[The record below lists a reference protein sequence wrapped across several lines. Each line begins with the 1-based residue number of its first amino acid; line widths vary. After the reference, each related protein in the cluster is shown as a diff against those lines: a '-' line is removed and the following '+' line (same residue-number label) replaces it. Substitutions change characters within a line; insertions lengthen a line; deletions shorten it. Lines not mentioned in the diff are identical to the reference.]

1 MHTSIKTFDK
11 YIKSNILHKHS
22 YKDQSRLQ
30 QIVME
35 HTVYYRKTQVIDSDR
50 SAEMKN
56 EILNF
61 IDVENTI
68 TDTINYYNYI
78 IELAQLSKKM
88 SDREYAK
95 HVELLRLC
103 AEAYMLMTQIRVR
116 NNVITQ
122 KLSLIEVNNTSY
134 NSEKLIK
141 DYDKAEDKQAF
152 IKNIRYTN
160 TTPYSFSELHRIK
173 NRTGMTTKTNM
184 FFDEVFIIDDIMTV
198 VDELKY
204 DLIAFIAVYQEF
216 QIKRYEYSNRDYN
229 QIFDET
235 EKALDIDSM
244 VKGVLTN
251 IHILENLIGSGNFNP
266 EYPILLAYIRRLLG
280 DICFI
285 RDSSKVYGNGDKAT
299 KQITDM
305 NNTFNRNISI
315 LNEFKN
321 NRDDNSLKAW
331 LETDPFNM
339 RGFNGDNIQNL
350 PGSYKYLSDFY
361 GNTTSEFDPNFRDK
375 ILGGIAA
382 GAALFGTGLKLLEG
396 VVDMILGILQGLFDI
411 VSSVL
416 QNLLNLLMNALTALK
431 CLIKAAI
438 CAVMS
443 IVNTIA
449 DVLGR
454 VIPFLKNLASAKNL
468 TSDMRTLPGSIMS
481 IISSLSGGAADEIIQ
496 VVQSSINN
504 SIKEVEGALGG
515 DMASIFSKASAQ
527 AKAICSGNLSSQLT
541 DTMIEWAKGK
551 YREVIDESI
560 SLLNNSSSECP
571 SMFAS
576 LNGFGFSLGS
586 LRLKRI
592 QFPSLNDRIGG
603 C

>member
-1 MHTSIKTFDK
+1 
-11 YIKSNILHKHS
+11 
-22 YKDQSRLQ
+22 
-30 QIVME
+30 ME

-134 NSEKLIK
+134 NAEKLIK
-141 DYDKAEDKQAF
+141 DYDRAEDKQAF
-152 IKNIRYTN
+152 IKNIKYTN
-160 TTPYSFSELHRIK
+160 TTPYSFSELHSIK

-216 QIKRYEYSNRDYN
+216 QIKRYEYSNNRDYN

-235 EKALDIDSM
+235 ERALDIDSM

-285 RDSSKVYGNGDKAT
+285 RDSSKVYGNGDRAT
-299 KQITDM
+299 KQITDL

-331 LETDPFNM
+331 LETDPFGMN
-339 RGFNGDNIQNL
+339 GFNGDNIQNL
-350 PGSYKYLSDFY
+350 PGSYKYLNDFY

-454 VIPFLKNLASAKNL
+454 VIPFLKSLSSAKNL

-496 VVQSSINN
+496 VVQSSIDN

-551 YREVIDESI
+551 YREVIDENI
-560 SLLNNSSSECP
+560 KLLNNSSSECP

-592 QFPSLNDRIGG
+592 QFPNLNDRLGG

>member
-1 MHTSIKTFDK
+1 M
-11 YIKSNILHKHS
+11 
-22 YKDQSRLQ
+22 
-30 QIVME
+30 V
-35 HTVYYRKTQVIDSDR
+35 
-50 SAEMKN
+50 
-56 EILNF
+56 
-61 IDVENTI
+61 
-68 TDTINYYNYI
+68 
-78 IELAQLSKKM
+78 
-88 SDREYAK
+88 
-95 HVELLRLC
+95 
-103 AEAYMLMTQIRVR
+103 
-116 NNVITQ
+116 
-122 KLSLIEVNNTSY
+122 
-134 NSEKLIK
+134 
-141 DYDKAEDKQAF
+141 
-152 IKNIRYTN
+152 
-160 TTPYSFSELHRIK
+160 
-173 NRTGMTTKTNM
+173 TKTNM

-235 EKALDIDSM
+235 ERALDIDSM

-331 LETDPFNM
+331 LETDPFGMN
-339 RGFNGDNIQNL
+339 GFNGDNIQNL
-350 PGSYKYLSDFY
+350 PGSYKYLNDFY

-496 VVQSSINN
+496 VVQSSIDN

-551 YREVIDESI
+551 YREVIDEGI
-560 SLLNNSSSECP
+560 KLLNNSSSECP

-592 QFPSLNDRIGG
+592 QFPNLNDRLGG

>member
-1 MHTSIKTFDK
+1 VHTSIKTFDK

-134 NSEKLIK
+134 NAEKLIK
-141 DYDKAEDKQAF
+141 DYDRAEDKQAC
-152 IKNIRYTN
+152 IKNIKYTN

-173 NRTGMTTKTNM
+173 NRTGMVTKTNM

-235 EKALDIDSM
+235 ERALDIDSM

-321 NRDDNSLKAW
+321 NREDNSLKAW

-431 CLIKAAI
+431 CIIKAAI

-443 IVNTIA
+443 IINTIA

-496 VVQSSINN
+496 VVQSSIDN

-592 QFPSLNDRIGG
+592 QFPNLNDRLGG

>member
-30 QIVME
+30 QIVIE
-35 HTVYYRKTQVIDSDR
+35 HIAYYRKTQVIDSDR

-134 NSEKLIK
+134 NAEKLIK

-198 VDELKY
+198 VEELKY

-216 QIKRYEYSNRDYN
+216 QIKRYETSNKDYN

-285 RDSSKVYGNGDKAT
+285 RDSSKVYSNGDKAT

-331 LETDPFNM
+331 LETDPFGMN
-339 RGFNGDNIQNL
+339 GFNGDNIQNL
-350 PGSYKYLSDFY
+350 PGSYKYLNDFY

-496 VVQSSINN
+496 VVQSSIDN

-551 YREVIDESI
+551 YREVIDEGI
-560 SLLNNSSSECP
+560 KLLNNSSSECP

-592 QFPSLNDRIGG
+592 QFPNLNDRIGG

>member
-1 MHTSIKTFDK
+1 MSVKTFDK

-35 HTVYYRKTQVIDSDR
+35 HTAYYRKTQVIDSDR

-134 NSEKLIK
+134 NAEKLIK
-141 DYDKAEDKQAF
+141 DYDRAEDKQAF
-152 IKNIRYTN
+152 IKNIKYTN

-184 FFDEVFIIDDIMTV
+184 FFDEVFIIDDIMSV
-198 VDELKY
+198 VEELKY

-285 RDSSKVYGNGDKAT
+285 RDSSKVYSNGDKAT

-331 LETDPFNM
+331 LETDPFGMN
-339 RGFNGDNIQNL
+339 GFNGDNIQNL
-350 PGSYKYLSDFY
+350 PGSYKYLNDFY

-496 VVQSSINN
+496 VVQSSIDN

-592 QFPSLNDRIGG
+592 QFPNLNDRLGG

>member
-1 MHTSIKTFDK
+1 
-11 YIKSNILHKHS
+11 
-22 YKDQSRLQ
+22 
-30 QIVME
+30 ME

-134 NSEKLIK
+134 NAEKLIK
-141 DYDKAEDKQAF
+141 DYDRAEDKQAF
-152 IKNIRYTN
+152 IKNIKYTN

-299 KQITDM
+299 KQITDL

-331 LETDPFNM
+331 LETDPFGMN
-339 RGFNGDNIQNL
+339 GFNGDNIQNL
-350 PGSYKYLSDFY
+350 PGSYKYLNDFY

-496 VVQSSINN
+496 VVQSSIDN

-592 QFPSLNDRIGG
+592 QFPNLNDRLGG

>member
-1 MHTSIKTFDK
+1 
-11 YIKSNILHKHS
+11 
-22 YKDQSRLQ
+22 
-30 QIVME
+30 ME

-134 NSEKLIK
+134 NAEKLIK
-141 DYDKAEDKQAF
+141 DYDRAEDKQAF

-216 QIKRYEYSNRDYN
+216 QIKRYEYSNRLYN

-235 EKALDIDSM
+235 EEALGIDIM
-244 VKGVLTN
+244 VKSVLTN
-251 IHILENLIGSGNFNP
+251 IHILESLISSGNFNP

-315 LNEFKN
+315 LNELKN

-331 LETDPFNM
+331 LETDPFGMN
-339 RGFNGDNIQNL
+339 GFNGDNIQNL
-350 PGSYKYLSDFY
+350 PGSYKYLNDFY

-454 VIPFLKNLASAKNL
+454 VIPFLKSLSSAKNL

-481 IISSLSGGAADEIIQ
+481 IISGLSGGAADEIIQ
-496 VVQSSINN
+496 VVQSSIDN

-551 YREVIDESI
+551 YREVIDENI
-560 SLLNNSSSECP
+560 KLLNNSSSECP

-592 QFPSLNDRIGG
+592 QFPNLNDRLGG

>member
-1 MHTSIKTFDK
+1 MHMSVKTFDK

-35 HTVYYRKTQVIDSDR
+35 HTAYYRKTQVIDSDR

-134 NSEKLIK
+134 NAEKLIK
-141 DYDKAEDKQAF
+141 DYDRAEDKQAF
-152 IKNIRYTN
+152 IKNIKYTN

-184 FFDEVFIIDDIMTV
+184 FFDEVFIIDDIMSV
-198 VDELKY
+198 VEELKY

-285 RDSSKVYGNGDKAT
+285 RDSSKVYSNGDKAT

-331 LETDPFNM
+331 LETDPFGMN
-339 RGFNGDNIQNL
+339 GFNGDNIQNL
-350 PGSYKYLSDFY
+350 PGSYKYLNDFY

-496 VVQSSINN
+496 VVQSSIDN

-592 QFPSLNDRIGG
+592 QFPNLNDRLGG

>member
-1 MHTSIKTFDK
+1 
-11 YIKSNILHKHS
+11 
-22 YKDQSRLQ
+22 
-30 QIVME
+30 ME

>member
-1 MHTSIKTFDK
+1 
-11 YIKSNILHKHS
+11 
-22 YKDQSRLQ
+22 
-30 QIVME
+30 ME

-134 NSEKLIK
+134 NAEKLIK
-141 DYDKAEDKQAF
+141 DYDRAEDKQAF

-184 FFDEVFIIDDIMTV
+184 FFDEVFIIDDIMSV
-198 VDELKY
+198 VEELKY

-285 RDSSKVYGNGDKAT
+285 RDSSKVYGNGDRAT

-350 PGSYKYLSDFY
+350 PGSYKYLNDFY
-361 GNTTSEFDPNFRDK
+361 SNTTSEFDPNFRDK

-454 VIPFLKNLASAKNL
+454 VIPFLKSLSSAKNL

-481 IISSLSGGAADEIIQ
+481 IISGLSGGAADEIIQ
-496 VVQSSINN
+496 VVQSSIDN

-592 QFPSLNDRIGG
+592 QFPNLNDRLGG

>member
-1 MHTSIKTFDK
+1 MHTSVKTFDK

-134 NSEKLIK
+134 NAEKLIK
-141 DYDKAEDKQAF
+141 DYDRAEDKQAF
-152 IKNIRYTN
+152 IKNIKYTN

-184 FFDEVFIIDDIMTV
+184 FFDEVFIIDDIMSV

-235 EKALDIDSM
+235 ERALDIDSM

-285 RDSSKVYGNGDKAT
+285 RDSSKVYSNGNNAA

-331 LETDPFNM
+331 LETDPFGMN
-339 RGFNGDNIQNL
+339 GFNGDNIQNL
-350 PGSYKYLSDFY
+350 PGSYKYLNDFY

-443 IVNTIA
+443 IINTIA

-454 VIPFLKNLASAKNL
+454 VIPFLKSLSSAKNL

-496 VVQSSINN
+496 VVQSSIDN

-551 YREVIDESI
+551 YREVIDDNI
-560 SLLNNSSSECP
+560 KLLNNSSSECP

-592 QFPSLNDRIGG
+592 QFPNLNDRLGG

>member
-1 MHTSIKTFDK
+1 MHTSVKTFDK

-134 NSEKLIK
+134 NAEKLIK

-184 FFDEVFIIDDIMTV
+184 FFDEVFIIDDIMSV
-198 VDELKY
+198 VEELKY

-216 QIKRYEYSNRDYN
+216 QIKRYEASNKDYN

-285 RDSSKVYGNGDKAT
+285 RDSSKVYGNGNNAA

-331 LETDPFNM
+331 LETDPFGMN
-339 RGFNGDNIQNL
+339 GFNGDNIQNL
-350 PGSYKYLSDFY
+350 PGSYKYLNDFY
-361 GNTTSEFDPNFRDK
+361 SNTTSEFDPNFRDK

-454 VIPFLKNLASAKNL
+454 VIPFLKSLSSAKNL

-496 VVQSSINN
+496 VVQSSIDN

-592 QFPSLNDRIGG
+592 QFPNLNDRLGG

>member
-1 MHTSIKTFDK
+1 
-11 YIKSNILHKHS
+11 
-22 YKDQSRLQ
+22 
-30 QIVME
+30 ME

-496 VVQSSINN
+496 VVQSSIDN